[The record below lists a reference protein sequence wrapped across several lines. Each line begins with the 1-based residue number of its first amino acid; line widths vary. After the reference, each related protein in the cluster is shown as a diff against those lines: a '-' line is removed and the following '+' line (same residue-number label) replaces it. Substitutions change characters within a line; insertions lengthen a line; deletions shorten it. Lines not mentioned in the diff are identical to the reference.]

1 MGHQV
6 IEAATVDEALA
17 LSDIPGLN
25 WVISDLRLGPE
36 DGVSL
41 LTQLAHRAPGLQL
54 ALMTSVPATDP
65 RREEAASRWPVL
77 PKPVDRVQ
85 LARLFC
91 TGRGGMNEPLVTIL
105 DDEPQIRTMLSDALT
120 EAGFRT
126 AAFARA
132 TEFEA
137 ALKRQ
142 TPDVCLVD
150 LGLPDRDGLAL
161 VHRLALESGAAIIII
176 SGRAQVQDR
185 VTGLELGADDY
196 IIKPFDPAEVV
207 ARIRARLRV
216 PASAPKPWRRRSST
230 AGPRIS
236 TATCWSRTTATEVAL
251 SHAEGEV
258 LRLFPR
264 KPQAPDFP
272 QQMQESLGGA
282 AGESFD
288 RAMDVR
294 ISRLRTK
301 LGEDPKNPRLI
312 KTIYGA
318 GYIFLGDV
326 TWR

>member
-1 MGHQV
+1 M
-6 IEAATVDEALA
+6 
-17 LSDIPGLN
+17 
-25 WVISDLRLGPE
+25 
-36 DGVSL
+36 
-41 LTQLAHRAPGLQL
+41 TQ
-54 ALMTSVPATDP
+54 
-65 RREEAASRWPVL
+65 
-77 PKPVDRVQ
+77 
-85 LARLFC
+85 
-91 TGRGGMNEPLVTIL
+91 PLVAIL
-105 DDEPQIRTMLSDALT
+105 DDEPEIRRMLADTLE

-126 AAFARA
+126 VAFARA

-137 ALKRQ
+137 ALKR
-142 TPDVCLVD
+142 TAPDVCLVD

-176 SGRAQVQDR
+176 SGRGQVQDR

-207 ARIRARLRV
+207 ARIRARLRRGRADPGRATRV
-216 PASAPKPWRRRSST
+216 ARFAGWRAEFDRYLLV
-230 AGPRIS
+230 GPDG
-236 TATCWSRTTATEVAL
+236 TEVPM

-258 LRLFPR
+258 LRLFLESPKR
-264 KPQAPDFP
+264 LISRA
-272 QQMQESLGGA
+272 QMQESLGGA

-326 TWR
+326 KWD

>member
-1 MGHQV
+1 
-6 IEAATVDEALA
+6 
-17 LSDIPGLN
+17 
-25 WVISDLRLGPE
+25 
-36 DGVSL
+36 
-41 LTQLAHRAPGLQL
+41 
-54 ALMTSVPATDP
+54 MTA
-65 RREEAASRWPVL
+65 
-77 PKPVDRVQ
+77 
-85 LARLFC
+85 
-91 TGRGGMNEPLVTIL
+91 PLVTIL
-105 DDEPQIRTMLSDALT
+105 DDEPEIRSMLVDALE

-126 AAFARA
+126 MGFGRA

-137 ALKRQ
+137 ALKTA

-150 LGLPDRDGLAL
+150 LSLPDRDGLTL
-161 VHRLALESGAAIIII
+161 VHRLALEQGATVIII

-207 ARIRARLRV
+207 ARIRARLRRGK
-216 PASAPKPWRRRSST
+216 SATST
-230 AGPRIS
+230 GN
-236 TATCWSRTTATEVAL
+236 TARFNGWSAYFDSYILVDDRGEETPF

-258 LRLFPR
+258 LRLFLERPKR
-264 KPQAPDFP
+264 LISRAV
-272 QQMQESLGGA
+272 MQETLGGA

-301 LGEDPKNPRLI
+301 LREDPKNPRLI

-326 TWR
+326 SWV

>member
-1 MGHQV
+1 M
-6 IEAATVDEALA
+6 
-17 LSDIPGLN
+17 
-25 WVISDLRLGPE
+25 
-36 DGVSL
+36 
-41 LTQLAHRAPGLQL
+41 TQ
-54 ALMTSVPATDP
+54 
-65 RREEAASRWPVL
+65 
-77 PKPVDRVQ
+77 
-85 LARLFC
+85 
-91 TGRGGMNEPLVTIL
+91 PLVTIL
-105 DDEPQIRTMLSDALT
+105 DDEPEIRAILTDALD

-126 AAFARA
+126 MAFGRA

-137 ALKRQ
+137 ALRRN

-150 LGLPDRDGLAL
+150 LGLPDRDGLTL
-161 VHRLALESGAAIIII
+161 VHRLALEQGAKVIII

-207 ARIRARLRV
+207 ARIRARLRS
-216 PASAPKPWRRRSST
+216 PRAAARQADT
-230 AGPRIS
+230 ARFNGWQVHFDRYTLID
-236 TATCWSRTTATEVAL
+236 TRGQEQTF

-258 LRLFPR
+258 LRLFLQSPKR
-264 KPQAPDFP
+264 LLTRA
-272 QQMQESLGGA
+272 QMQESLGGA

-326 TWR
+326 TWG

>member
-1 MGHQV
+1 
-6 IEAATVDEALA
+6 
-17 LSDIPGLN
+17 
-25 WVISDLRLGPE
+25 
-36 DGVSL
+36 
-41 LTQLAHRAPGLQL
+41 
-54 ALMTSVPATDP
+54 MTA
-65 RREEAASRWPVL
+65 
-77 PKPVDRVQ
+77 
-85 LARLFC
+85 
-91 TGRGGMNEPLVTIL
+91 PLVAIL
-105 DDEPQIRTMLSDALT
+105 DDEPQIRLMLSEALQ

-126 AAFARA
+126 ATYARA

-137 ALKRQ
+137 ALQ
-142 TPDVCLVD
+142 STTPDVCLVD

-207 ARIRARLRV
+207 ARVRVRLRDARAK
-216 PASAPKPWRRRSST
+216 PAEAQT
-230 AGPRIS
+230 ARFAGW
-236 TATCWSRTTATEVAL
+236 TAHFDRYVLVAENGDEVSF

-258 LRLFPR
+258 LRLFLDSPKR
-264 KPQAPDFP
+264 LISR
-272 QQMQESLGGA
+272 QQMQETLGGA

-294 ISRLRTK
+294 VSRLRTK
-301 LGEDPKNPRLI
+301 LREDPKNPRLI

-326 TWR
+326 TWG

>member
-1 MGHQV
+1 MS
-6 IEAATVDEALA
+6 A
-17 LSDIPGLN
+17 
-25 WVISDLRLGPE
+25 
-36 DGVSL
+36 
-41 LTQLAHRAPGLQL
+41 
-54 ALMTSVPATDP
+54 
-65 RREEAASRWPVL
+65 
-77 PKPVDRVQ
+77 
-85 LARLFC
+85 
-91 TGRGGMNEPLVTIL
+91 PLVTIL
-105 DDEPQIRTMLSDALT
+105 DDEPQIRSLLSETLT

-126 AAFARA
+126 SSFARA

-137 ALKRQ
+137 ALKST

-150 LGLPDRDGLAL
+150 LGLPDKDGLAL

-216 PASAPKPWRRRSST
+216 SRSKDQSKST
-230 AGPRIS
+230 AMFNGW
-236 TATCWSRTTATEVAL
+236 TAHFDRYVLVHEDGSETGF

-258 LRLFPR
+258 LRLFLD
-264 KPQAPDFP
+264 APKRLISR
-272 QQMQESLGGA
+272 QQMQETLGGA

-294 ISRLRTK
+294 VSRLRTK
-301 LGEDPKNPRLI
+301 LREDPKNPRLI

-326 TWR
+326 TWA

>member
-1 MGHQV
+1 
-6 IEAATVDEALA
+6 
-17 LSDIPGLN
+17 
-25 WVISDLRLGPE
+25 
-36 DGVSL
+36 
-41 LTQLAHRAPGLQL
+41 
-54 ALMTSVPATDP
+54 MTDA
-65 RREEAASRWPVL
+65 
-77 PKPVDRVQ
+77 
-85 LARLFC
+85 F
-91 TGRGGMNEPLVTIL
+91 VTIL
-105 DDEPQIRTMLSDALT
+105 DDEPQIRTMLSDALQ

-137 ALKRQ
+137 ALRSA

-150 LGLPDRDGLAL
+150 LGLPDRDGLAV

-207 ARIRARLRV
+207 ARVRARLRQGKSKGQ
-216 PASAPKPWRRRSST
+216 AGNT
-230 AGPRIS
+230 ARFNGW
-236 TATCWSRTTATEVAL
+236 TAHFDSYILRDEAGEEIAF

-258 LRLFPR
+258 LRLFLESPKR
-264 KPQAPDFP
+264 LISR
-272 QQMQESLGGA
+272 QQMQETLGGA

-301 LGEDPKNPRLI
+301 LREDTKNPRLI

-326 TWR
+326 SWT

>member
-1 MGHQV
+1 
-6 IEAATVDEALA
+6 
-17 LSDIPGLN
+17 
-25 WVISDLRLGPE
+25 
-36 DGVSL
+36 
-41 LTQLAHRAPGLQL
+41 
-54 ALMTSVPATDP
+54 MTA
-65 RREEAASRWPVL
+65 
-77 PKPVDRVQ
+77 
-85 LARLFC
+85 
-91 TGRGGMNEPLVTIL
+91 PLVAIL
-105 DDEPQIRTMLSDALT
+105 DDEPQIRALLSDTLT

-126 AAFARA
+126 ATYGRA
-132 TEFEA
+132 ADFEA
-137 ALKRQ
+137 ALARS

-207 ARIRARLRV
+207 ARIRARLR
-216 PASAPKPWRRRSST
+216 SPKAAGHAHDT
-230 AGPRIS
+230 ARFNGW
-236 TATCWSRTTATEVAL
+236 TAHFDRYLLVAEDGRETSF

-258 LRLFPR
+258 LRLFLD
-264 KPQAPDFP
+264 APKRLITR

-301 LGEDPKNPRLI
+301 LGEDPRNPRLI

-326 TWR
+326 TWG

>member
-1 MGHQV
+1 MSQPFV
-6 IEAATVDEALA
+6 A
-17 LSDIPGLN
+17 
-25 WVISDLRLGPE
+25 
-36 DGVSL
+36 
-41 LTQLAHRAPGLQL
+41 
-54 ALMTSVPATDP
+54 
-65 RREEAASRWPVL
+65 
-77 PKPVDRVQ
+77 
-85 LARLFC
+85 
-91 TGRGGMNEPLVTIL
+91 IL
-105 DDEPQIRTMLSDALT
+105 DDEPQIRAMLSETLT

-137 ALKRQ
+137 ALKTQ

-207 ARIRARLRV
+207 ARIRARLR
-216 PASAPKPWRRRSST
+216 T
-230 AGPRIS
+230 ARPRTETQE
-236 TATCWSRTTATEVAL
+236 TARFNGWTAHFDRYVLTAEDGKEVSF

-258 LRLFPR
+258 LRLFLESPKR
-264 KPQAPDFP
+264 LISR
-272 QQMQESLGGA
+272 QQMQETLGGA

-326 TWR
+326 SWH